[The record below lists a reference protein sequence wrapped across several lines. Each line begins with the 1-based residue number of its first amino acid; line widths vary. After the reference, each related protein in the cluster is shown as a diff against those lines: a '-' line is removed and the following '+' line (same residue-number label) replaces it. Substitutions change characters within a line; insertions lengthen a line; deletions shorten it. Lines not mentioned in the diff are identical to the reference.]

1 MGLGRLMVRS
11 TKITA
16 TDTVTGQMATYTI
29 TDGLAPDWPSAAFQ
43 GGMGIPGGWRAALLL
58 SGLLGRVPWDAFRQP
73 IGLPEVKLSPRP
85 LLLEQPNPP
94 ETRMTTFRSWGLDY
108 IWHGNAVGIVAARN
122 ASNVPTAVYP
132 VPAIY
137 VGVRR
142 VTKWVDSPL
151 PIGALEYGIG
161 DMRLGSQDVIHV
173 KGPCEPGA
181 LRGLGVLECH
191 LNTLQL
197 AQDQA
202 RQARAV
208 SAHGVPT
215 GILYSANPD
224 LTDNEAADLKAG
236 WLASQRDR
244 TVAVL
249 NPSTR
254 FEALS
259 WNPEEMQLV
268 EARKFSLN
276 ELELIF
282 GLPVGW
288 LGGTDSSR
296 KYSNMSQDDLHMLKY
311 SLGDHLEQF
320 EQTLSLAFPR
330 GTIARANLSVV
341 LRADLLTRYQAYE
354 IGIKNRFLEPNE
366 AREDDNRA
374 PLPEKPPEP
383 DPFPPDATTPPGLP
397 GSPQDSM
404 PPAVES

>member
-1 MGLGRLMVRS
+1 MGLGRLLMRS
-11 TKITA
+11 TVITA
-16 TDTVTGQMATYTI
+16 SDTVTGVTGTYTI
-29 TDGLAPDWPSAAFQ
+29 VDNLAPDWSSASYR
-43 GGMGIPGGWRAALLL
+43 GGMGIPGAWRAALML
-58 SGLLGRVPWDAFRQP
+58 SGLLGRVPWDAYRKP
-73 IGLPEVKLSPRP
+73 VGLPEVKLEPRP
-85 LLLEQPNPP
+85 PLLEQPNAPD
-94 ETRMTTFRSWGLDY
+94 TRMTTFRAWGLDY
-108 IWHGNAVGIVAARN
+108 IWHGNAIGVVAARN
-122 ASNVPTAVYP
+122 ALGWPTAAYP
-132 VPAIY
+132 VPAAY

-142 VTKWVDSPL
+142 VTKWMDSPL
-151 PIGALEYGIG
+151 PVGSLEYSIG
-161 DMRLGSQDVIHV
+161 DMRLGAQDVIHI

-181 LRGLGVLECH
+181 VRGLGVLECH
-191 LNTLQL
+191 LNTLTL

-202 RQARAV
+202 RQAR
-208 SAHGVPT
+208 SISSHGVPT
-215 GILYSANPD
+215 GVLYSSNPD
-224 LTDNEAADLKAG
+224 LTDNEAADLKAS
-236 WLASQRDR
+236 WLQSQANR

-249 NPSTR
+249 NPSTK

-330 GTIARANLSVV
+330 GTTARANLAAI

-354 IGIKNRFLEPNE
+354 IGIKNGFLLKDE
-366 AREDDNRA
+366 AREDDYRP
-374 PLPEKPPEP
+374 PLPEKPAEP
-383 DPFPPDATTPPGLP
+383 NLFPPDVPGLP
-397 GSPQDSM
+397 GDTN
-404 PPAVES
+404 PPNMIGGQP